1 MCLML
6 KYEKVL
12 QGSNH
17 MADDNKKL
25 YIEMQMDELKD
36 ALGVEEADKAR
47 EINKARIAELKA
59 IADKNNRE
67 KNADVAKLYENAA
80 EYEKELESFEKEL
93 EIISANELKDIAN
106 VLTQMLP
113 DDERNYPQELKAVV
127 LAGWTEFVETE
138 KTHPVEQLELIKGTE
153 FSDIAEKLTAVYPD
167 YQCDFE
173 KIVREILLQ
182 RWDNLISIKK
192 EHIEEEIEEIYIAGL
207 KPSFVKRIYKEFHGI
222 S

>member
-1 MCLML
+1 
-6 KYEKVL
+6 
-12 QGSNH
+12 
-17 MADDNKKL
+17 MADENQKL

-47 EINKARIAELKA
+47 EINQARIAELKA

-93 EIISANELKDIAN
+93 EIINTNELKDVAS
-106 VLTQMLP
+106 VLAQMLP

-127 LAGWTEFVETE
+127 VAGWTEFVEMD
-138 KTHPVEQLELIKGTE
+138 KTHPVEQLEIIKETDFE
-153 FSDIAEKLTAVYPD
+153 DIAEKLSATYPD
-167 YQCDFE
+167 YEGDFE
-173 KIVREILLQ
+173 TNVKNILLK
-182 RWDNLISIKK
+182 RWDNLIAIKK

>member
-1 MCLML
+1 
-6 KYEKVL
+6 
-12 QGSNH
+12 

-36 ALGVEEADKAR
+36 ALGVEEEDKAR

-59 IADKNNRE
+59 IAEKNNRE

-80 EYEKELESFEKEL
+80 EYENELECFEKEL
-93 EIISANELKDIAN
+93 EIINTNKLKDIAK
-106 VLTQMLP
+106 VLAQILP
-113 DDERNYPQELKAVV
+113 DDERNYQEELKAVV
-127 LAGWTEFVETE
+127 LAGWTEFVFTD
-138 KTHPVEQLELIKGTE
+138 KTHPVEQLEIIKETD
-153 FSDIAEKLTAVYPD
+153 FSDILEKLSVAYPD
-167 YQCDFE
+167 YDFE
-173 KIVREILLQ
+173 TNIRNILLK
-182 RWDNLISIKK
+182 RLDNLIAIKK

>member
-12 QGSNH
+12 QGSNY

-36 ALGVEEADKAR
+36 ALGIEEENKAR
-47 EINKARIAELKA
+47 EINIARIAELKA
-59 IADKNNRE
+59 IAEKNNRE

-80 EYEKELESFEKEL
+80 EYEKELEGFEKEL
-93 EIISANELKDIAN
+93 EIINTNKLKDIAN
-106 VLTQMLP
+106 VLAQMLP

-127 LAGWTEFVETE
+127 VAGWTELVDTD
-138 KTHPVEQLELIKGTE
+138 KTHSVEQLEIIKETD
-153 FSDIAEKLTAVYPD
+153 FSDIAEKLSAAYPD
-167 YQCDFE
+167 YNGDFE
-173 KIVREILLQ
+173 KTLRSILVQ
-182 RWDNLISIKK
+182 RLETLIAIKK